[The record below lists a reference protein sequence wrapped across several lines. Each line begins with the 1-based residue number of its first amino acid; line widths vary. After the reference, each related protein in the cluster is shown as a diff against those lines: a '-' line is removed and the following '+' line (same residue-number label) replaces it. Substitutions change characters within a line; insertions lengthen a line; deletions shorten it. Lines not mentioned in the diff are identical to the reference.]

1 MDIFNA
7 LLLPVLGTALGAAS
21 VFFMRGAM
29 NKKTERML
37 MGFSAGIMVAASVW
51 SLILPALAR
60 SESMGKMSFFPAAS
74 GFLAGIFAMLFLD
87 KMIPHFSF
95 GTEKR
100 EGPKIKL
107 KNNSMMILAVVIHN
121 FPEGMAVGAVI
132 AAAVAEG
139 TCGAMG
145 AALALSLGVAVQNF
159 PEGAI
164 ISMPLAASGIGK
176 RKAFLLG
183 AASGA
188 VEPVGAMLTLAAS
201 RFMVPSLP
209 YLLGFAAGA
218 MLYVVVEELVPEMN
232 GVDQTD
238 DSGTVMFSL
247 GFVIMMILDVTLG

>member
-7 LLLPVLGTALGAAS
+7 LLLPVFGTALGAAS
-21 VFFMRGAM
+21 VFVMHGKM
-29 NKKTERML
+29 NKKTERIL
-37 MGFSAGIMVAASVW
+37 MGFASGIMVAASVW
-51 SLILPALAR
+51 SLILPSIER
-60 SESMGKMSFFPAAS
+60 SEHMGKMAFFPAAV
-74 GFLAGIFAMLFLD
+74 GFLGGIFAMLFLD
-87 KMIPHFSF
+87 KLIPHFSF

-100 EGPKIKL
+100 EGPKSRL
-107 KNNSMMILAVVIHN
+107 KKNSMMILAVVIHN
-121 FPEGMAVGAVI
+121 FPEGMAVGAVV

-139 TCGAMG
+139 TKGAMG
-145 AALALSLGVAVQNF
+145 AAIALSLGVAVQNI

-164 ISMPLAASGIGK
+164 VSLPIAASGKNK
-176 RKAFLLG
+176 RKAFFLG
-183 AASGA
+183 AASGL
-188 VEPVGAMLTLAAS
+188 VEPVGAGMTLIAS

-247 GFVIMMILDVTLG
+247 GFVIMMILDVMLG